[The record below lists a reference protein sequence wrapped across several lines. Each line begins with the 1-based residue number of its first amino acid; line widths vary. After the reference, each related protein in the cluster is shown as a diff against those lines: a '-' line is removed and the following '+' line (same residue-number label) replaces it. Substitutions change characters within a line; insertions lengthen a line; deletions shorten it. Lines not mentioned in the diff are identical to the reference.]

1 MKATLVFTLPEE
13 ADDHRAALEGHLWRD
28 AVLELDRE
36 LRSIAKHGEEPAA
49 YRAEW
54 ARELLYRILDESGV
68 ELP

>member
-1 MKATLVFTLPEE
+1 MKATLAFTLPEE
-13 ADDHRAALEGHLWRD
+13 ADDHRAALEGHLWREV
-28 AVLELDRE
+28 VLELDRE

>member
-13 ADDHRAALEGHLWRD
+13 ADNHRAALEGHLWREV
-28 AVLELDRE
+28 VLELDRE

>member
-13 ADDHRAALEGHLWRD
+13 ADDHRAALEGHLWREV
-28 AVLELDRE
+28 VLELDRE
-36 LRSIAKHGEEPAA
+36 LRSIAKHGEDPAA

>member
-13 ADDHRAALEGHLWRD
+13 ADDHRAALEGHLWREV
-28 AVLELDRE
+28 VLELDRE

-54 ARELLYRILDESGV
+54 ARELLYRILDQSGV